1 VNERMDGRTDGRT
14 NGQYVNARESERAK
28 AHGLHSARAEGT
40 NSSDLHP
47 DGRDRSPS
55 LLPSLSSLVLR
66 SSVARRPSFVVRPSG
81 ARLPR
86 SASGLHAQQLAAAA
100 AAAAASP
107 TSLQHHRQTHPVR
120 SALRDAA
127 VIGPDTHLLQGQ
139 SIGSRTPAREDGRRG
154 TRMYVLALAHAHR
167 QPGRHTHTNT
177 YILERNNASTRR
189 ERRTHLS

>member
-1 VNERMDGRTDGRT
+1 MHVSRKGRRHMACIRPGLKAQTPLICIRM
-14 NGQYVNARESERAK
+14 
-28 AHGLHSARAEGT
+28 AEI
-40 NSSDLHP
+40 
-47 DGRDRSPS
+47 DRPPFS
-55 LLPSLSSLVLR
+55 LPSPLSSFAR
-66 SSVARRPSFVVRPSG
+66 PSPVARRPSFVVRPSG